1 MAAPKVRINH
11 ATAAKILRSPA
22 VVQMVNAAA
31 DAILGQLD
39 EDDEGF
45 VESYTTDR
53 GAAAVLVPAEV
64 QARDGALTRAAAAVG
79 LPVTQAA
86 GSE

>member
-1 MAAPKVRINH
+1 MTAPKVRLNH
-11 ATAAKILRSPA
+11 ATMAKLLTSPG
-22 VVQMVNAAA
+22 VVRMVNAAA
-31 DAILGQLD
+31 DAIAGQLD
-39 EDDEGF
+39 EDDDGF

-79 LPVTQAA
+79 LPVVQA
-86 GSE
+86 GG